1 MACEKV
7 ASGGLDRLPVFPG
20 VCPIGRLSTVSS
32 NFLFWKMGCQSRVR
46 RELGDNRKLL
56 DSLKQRMHAHFGKNP
71 ILGGTNSDG
80 DVCTQNF
87 GLPVSLFYMT
97 HTSTCYTLTDLNIL
111 IYMQYSG

>member
-1 MACEKV
+1 MVACEKV

-56 DSLKQRMHAHFGKNP
+56 DSLKQRMHAHFGKNLYSREP
-71 ILGGTNSDG
+71 TVRGMSAHKILDFLCLYFT
-80 DVCTQNF
+80 
-87 GLPVSLFYMT
+87 
-97 HTSTCYTLTDLNIL
+97 
-111 IYMQYSG
+111 